1 MIKAVF
7 FDIDGTLVS
16 FNTHKV
22 PESTREALAKL
33 RNNGIKTFIASGRHL
48 ASINNLP
55 NLEFDGYVLIN
66 GAFAFM
72 NVQKDYKNPD
82 GREVI
87 YRHPIPKEDV
97 ESWLNF
103 IKENPKSTV
112 LVYEK
117 NLTMNFKDEVMQ
129 EIFDLLNFPEPL
141 VGNLEDLKEEEIF
154 QIIATFTDEESP
166 EMMKNLPNCKTSRW
180 HPRFT
185 DINESHCSKAR
196 GIQAVMEYFGWTKD
210 EVMSFGDGGNDVD
223 MLQMAGV
230 GVAMGNS
237 DESVKQHADY
247 ITASVDD
254 DGVYKALKHFDLI

>member
-16 FNTHKV
+16 FNTHQV

-33 RNNGIKTFIASGRHL
+33 RANGIKTFIASGRHL
-48 ASINNLP
+48 VSINNLP
-55 NLEFDGYVLIN
+55 DLEFDGYVLIN

-72 NVQKDYKNPD
+72 NVAKDEKHPD

-87 YRHPIPKEDV
+87 YRHPIPQDNIA
-97 ESWLNF
+97 SWLEF
-103 IKENPKSTV
+103 IKKNPKSTV

-117 NLTMNFKDEVMQ
+117 NLIMNFKDEVMQ

-141 VGNLEDLKEEEIF
+141 VGDLEELRDETIF
-154 QIIATFTDEESP
+154 QVITTFTDEESP
-166 EMMKNLPNCKTSRW
+166 EMMKHLPDCKTSRW

-185 DINESHCSKAR
+185 DINEAHCSKAR
-196 GIQAVMEYFGWTKD
+196 GIQAVMDYFGWTKD

-230 GVAMGNS
+230 GVAMGNA
-237 DESVKQHADY
+237 DEWIKQNADY
-247 ITASVDD
+247 ITTSVDEN
-254 DGVYKALKHFDLI
+254 GVYNALKHFSLI